1 MKEQQEWAEAIWKK
15 TEDKMEQVVLRNRD
29 IIPYTTGE
37 DGRYIDIF
45 ERVPAM
51 WTNGFW
57 PGILWY
63 LFQATGKDLYREEAL
78 RAEEKLDGPLFAMDH
93 VAETLDHDVG
103 FLWHL
108 SAGADY
114 RLTGAASARR
124 RAMVAADR
132 LMARW
137 NPNGRFFTAWNS
149 REREGWSIIDT
160 MMNLPLLYWA
170 AQESGGSRY
179 QKAAMAHA
187 DHTMSGLLRSDGSSA
202 HIAVYDVDTGAWKE
216 HLEGQGAASD
226 SSWSRGQGWAIYGF
240 ALSFRY
246 TKKQEYLDAAKRTA
260 AYFWSCVSVGDGTPK
275 SDFRGEKNL
284 TDTTAGVIAACGM
297 MEIAAWVPKQ
307 EASLYRNMAFGI
319 LKAMEKHCC
328 WTLDSDAILQN
339 SSERYTDDHEM
350 TIIYGD
356 FFLIEAILRLKECG
370 SIIW

>member
-78 RAEEKLDGPLFAMDH
+78 RAEEKLDGPLFAM
-93 VAETLDHDVG
+93 
-103 FLWHL
+103 
-108 SAGADY
+108 
-114 RLTGAASARR
+114 
-124 RAMVAADR
+124 
-132 LMARW
+132 
-137 NPNGRFFTAWNS
+137 
-149 REREGWSIIDT
+149 
-160 MMNLPLLYWA
+160 
-170 AQESGGSRY
+170 
-179 QKAAMAHA
+179 AHA

-216 HLEGQGAASD
+216 HLEGQGAAFD